1 MFNLLFSI
9 KELWTEQK
17 LLVILGG
24 AGVLI
29 LVALLITGIICARYN
44 KKAKA
49 EKTTAKPKKAKNTKK
64 KVESVVE
71 EKPITSTLESNSLFE
86 VVKPDEEDTS
96 PVKIQKNKKSDPN
109 KQTNSVIPST
119 EQESTPIDAKEG
131 KKFVGKWTVE
141 MKSSTEYMSKLS
153 ANNGEVMLTSEIYAS
168 EKGARSGIQ
177 TIIKAIENG
186 EFVIYQDKGNDYY
199 YKLKNANNRFL
210 CAGEIYRSK
219 DRCLR
224 AVESVRRI
232 AKDAVISD
240 TLFEGEKYVEY
251 TPIENPKY
259 TVRRGFEGK
268 WRVEIS
274 EDGRYHARL
283 YASNGQLML
292 STENVA
298 SKKTCISAIETI
310 KKYSKDGNFVIDRDK
325 FGRFYYKL
333 RNSQKTVICIGEAYD
348 KLADCTKALE
358 SMRKFAETA
367 IYVED

>member
-9 KELWTEQK
+9 KEWWAENPLM
-17 LLVILGG
+17 VILAG
-24 AGVLI
+24 AGILL
-29 LVALLITGIICARYN
+29 LVALIILGIYSRVC
-44 KKAKA
+44 KKNI
-49 EKTTAKPKKAKNTKK
+49 KTESVLVVKPKKSKK
-64 KVESVVE
+64 KEQPKIE
-71 EKPITSTLESNSLFE
+71 EKPVPTTMESNSLFE
-86 VVKPDEEDTS
+86 VIKPDEEDTA
-96 PVKIQKNKKSDPN
+96 PVIIKKSKKTENPS
-109 KQTNSVIPST
+109 KQIEDDKIIT
-119 EQESTPIDAKEG
+119 KEDKEVAEVKEN

-141 MKSSTEYMSKLS
+141 MKSSTEYMAKLS
-153 ANNGEVMLTSEIYAS
+153 ANNGEVMLTSEIYSS
-168 EKGARSGIQ
+168 EKGARNGIQ

-219 DRCLR
+219 DRCLK

-232 AKDAVISD
+232 AKDAVVSD
-240 TLFEGEKYVEY
+240 TLFEGDKYVDY
-251 TPIENPKY
+251 VPLENPKY

-274 EDGRYHARL
+274 EDGRYCAKL

-298 SKKTCISAIETI
+298 SKKTCITAIETI
-310 KKYSKDGNFVIDRDK
+310 KKYSKEGNFVIDRDK

>member
-1 MFNLLFSI
+1 MLNLLFSL
-9 KELWTEQK
+9 KEMWAENHFM
-17 LLVILGG
+17 VICAG
-24 AGVLI
+24 AGAV
-29 LVALLITGIICARYN
+29 LLIAIIILSIVSARYKRKAKKESVPVKN
-44 KKAKA
+44 KK
-49 EKTTAKPKKAKNTKK
+49 NKK
-64 KVESVVE
+64 KVEPVVE
-71 EKPITSTLESNSLFE
+71 EKPTSNNLESNSLFE

-96 PVKIQKNKKSDPN
+96 PVKIQKNKKTEVPQSTGATAKKP
-109 KQTNSVIPST
+109 TNDAVDANAEEIK
-119 EQESTPIDAKEG
+119 ES

-141 MKSSTEYMSKLS
+141 MKSSTEYMAKLS
-153 ANNGEVMLTSEIYAS
+153 ANNGEVMLTSEIYSS

-186 EFVIYQDKGNDYY
+186 EFVIYQDKSNDYY

-240 TLFEGEKYVEY
+240 TLFEGEKYIDY
-251 TPIENPKY
+251 TPLENPKY

-274 EDGRYHARL
+274 EDGRYCAKL

-298 SKKTCISAIETI
+298 SKKTCITAIETI
-310 KKYSKDGNFVIDRDK
+310 KKYSKEGNFVIDRDK

>member
-9 KELWTEQK
+9 SELWAK
-17 LLVILGG
+17 NHLMVIWAGLG
-24 AGVLI
+24 L
-29 LVALLITGIICARYN
+29 ALLLAIIILSIVATVSKK
-44 KKAKA
+44 KKASDVATKK
-49 EKTTAKPKKAKNTKK
+49 EKDKSETK
-64 KVESVVE
+64 KVETE
-71 EKPITSTLESNSLFE
+71 NYANIESNTLFE
-86 VVKPDEEDTS
+86 VVRPDEEDTS
-96 PVKIQKNKKSDPN
+96 PVTIQSRKK
-109 KQTNSVIPST
+109 
-119 EQESTPIDAKEG
+119 QEEHVAVNLKDKPEEKPENVETGKEN
-131 KKFVGKWTVE
+131 KKFVGKWIVE
-141 MKSSTEYMSKLS
+141 MKSSSEYMAKLS
-153 ANNGEVMLTSEIYAS
+153 ANNGEVMLTSEIYSS
-168 EKGARSGIQ
+168 EKGARNGIQ

-232 AKDAVISD
+232 AKDATIIAE
-240 TLFEGEKYVEY
+240 LFEGEKYVDY
-251 TPIENPKY
+251 TPVEDPKY
-259 TVRRGFEGK
+259 NVRRGFEGK

-274 EDGRYHARL
+274 EDGRYSAKL

-298 SKKTCISAIETI
+298 SKKSCITAIETI
-310 KKYSKDGNFVIDRDK
+310 KKYSKEGNFVIDRDK

-348 KLADCTKALE
+348 KLSDCTKALE

-367 IYVED
+367 IYVEE